1 MKMEQKLNKNIFVAL
16 DFNSLEKAVD
26 TAKQIKNYI
35 AGVKIGTELY
45 AACGMEGLKK
55 FKELDLKIFLDLKL
69 HDIPNQVKKTVA
81 TLASFENIKYLTVH
95 TSGNY
100 EMLKAAKEAC
110 QKIEL
115 LGVTVL
121 TSETHLEGIGVKNS
135 IKDQIKLLVNL
146 AIKAD
151 LSGVIA
157 SAQDISL
164 IRSLSKELKIFC
176 PGIRSGENKQDQ
188 KRVMSYADFSRVV
201 DDKCFAV
208 IGRPIIEGNPVQNI
222 KKIIQSAN

>member
-1 MKMEQKLNKNIFVAL
+1 LNKNIFVAL
-16 DFNSLEKAVD
+16 DFNSLDKAID
-26 TAKQIKNYI
+26 AARQLKNYI

-45 AACGMEGLKK
+45 AICGAEGLRK
-55 FKELDLKIFLDLKL
+55 FKELELEIFLDLKL
-69 HDIPNQVKKTVA
+69 HDIPNQVKKTVTA
-81 TLASFENIKYLTVH
+81 LTSFQNIKYLTIH

-110 QKIEL
+110 RKIEL

-121 TSETHLEGIGVKNS
+121 TSETDLESIGVKNS
-135 IKDQIKLLVNL
+135 VQDQIKLLANL
-146 AIKAD
+146 AIKSG

-176 PGIRSGENKQDQ
+176 PGIRSGEDKQDQ
-188 KRVMSYADFSRVV
+188 KRVMSYASFSKVA

-208 IGRPIIEGNPVQNI
+208 IGRPIIEGDPVQNI

>member
-1 MKMEQKLNKNIFVAL
+1 MNKNIFVAL
-16 DFNSLEKAVD
+16 DFNSLDKAID
-26 TAKQIKNYI
+26 TAKQLKKYI

-45 AACGMEGLKK
+45 AICGAEGLRK
-55 FKELDLKIFLDLKL
+55 FKELELEIFLDLKL
-69 HDIPNQVKKTVA
+69 HDIPNQVKKTVTA
-81 TLASFENIKYLTVH
+81 LTSFQNIKYLTIH

-110 QKIEL
+110 RKIEL

-121 TSETHLEGIGVKNS
+121 TSETDLESIGVKNS
-135 IKDQIKLLVNL
+135 VKDQIKLLANL
-146 AIKAD
+146 AIKSG

-176 PGIRSGENKQDQ
+176 PGIRSGEDKQDQ
-188 KRVMSYADFSRVV
+188 KRVMSYASFSKVA

-208 IGRPIIEGNPVQNI
+208 IGRPIIEGDPVQNI

>member
-1 MKMEQKLNKNIFVAL
+1 MKKNIFLAL
-16 DFNSLEKAVD
+16 DFNSIEKALD
-26 TAKQIKNYI
+26 ATKKLKDQI

-45 AACGMEGLKK
+45 AICGTEGLKK
-55 FKELDLKIFLDLKL
+55 FEELGVEIFLDLKL

-81 TLASFENIKYLTVH
+81 TIASLKSVKYLTIH
-95 TSGNY
+95 TSGNL
-100 EMLKAAKEAC
+100 EMLKAAQESAAGS
-110 QKIEL
+110 IEL

-121 TSETHLEGIGVKNS
+121 TSQSNLESIGVKNS
-135 IKDQIKLLVNL
+135 LKDQIKLLVNL
-146 AIKAD
+146 AIKSD

-176 PGIRSGENKQDQ
+176 PGIRSGKDKQDQ
-188 KRVMSYADFSRVV
+188 KRVMNYADFSKIA

-208 IGRPIIEGNPVQNI
+208 IGRPIIEGDPVKNI
-222 KKIIQSAN
+222 KKIIQSAE